1 MRQMMSDTYETETSN
16 RNSPSS
22 ERGNGNHNLDMNQ
35 PVQRPFRDADNLYEI
50 PRIRPEDPP
59 MRRWWTDDEP
69 SQHGSGPEQNG

>member
-1 MRQMMSDTYETETSN
+1 MHDPYKTDSADMGI
-16 RNSPSS
+16 PSS
-22 ERGNGNHNLDMNQ
+22 ERGSGNPDVNQ

-69 SQHGSGPEQNG
+69 PQDGSGPQRNG